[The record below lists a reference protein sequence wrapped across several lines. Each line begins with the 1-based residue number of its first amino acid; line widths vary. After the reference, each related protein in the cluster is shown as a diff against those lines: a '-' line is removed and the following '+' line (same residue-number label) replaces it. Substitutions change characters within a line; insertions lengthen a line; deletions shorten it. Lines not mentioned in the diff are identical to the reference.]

1 MRSILIEGFSN
12 RLSDCSDLESSGRLA
27 NKFSTR
33 IVILP
38 LCEPFVYGLFLRTLA
53 PLRRFGSA
61 QHMLCASHRCFRLH
75 CSESVRDT
83 FLKVVLLNSWQH
95 LIDIAWPAT
104 RVDILALYSILQ
116 IMNSQYISVK
126 QAFNLAVGS
135 EITLRGWVR
144 SRRDSKGVTFIE
156 LNDGSRFKSMQLVVD
171 AGVVPDE
178 TLKQITTGSSIA
190 ASGQL
195 VESPAK
201 GQAVELKVNEI
212 SVYGTADPVTYP
224 LQKKGHTLEFLRDI
238 GHLRVRSNTFGAA
251 FRVRNAL
258 THAIHTFFQERDF
271 IYVQTPII
279 TTSDCEGAGQ
289 MFNVTSLSLAN
300 PPRTADGNINWQQD
314 FFGRPAYLTVSG
326 QLEGEIFALAFSKIY
341 TFGPTFR
348 AENSNTP
355 RHLAEFWM
363 IEPEMAFYE
372 LKDNMALAEEF
383 LKFIIRYV
391 LEHCPEDLE
400 FFNERIEKTVLST
413 LEHVAE
419 SKFGHIT
426 YTDAIQELKKSGRTW
441 EFPVEWGVDLQTEHE
456 RFLSEELFKKPV
468 IVTDYPKDIK
478 AFYMRVNDDNKTVR
492 AMDVLVPRVGEII
505 GGSQREDRHDVLLQ
519 RLRDSGLDEKAYWW
533 YFDLRRYGSVP
544 HSGFGLGLERM
555 MMYLTG
561 LKNIRDVIPFPRT
574 PGNADF

>member
-1 MRSILIEGFSN
+1 MAVNVVSIRN
-12 RLSDCSDLESSGRLA
+12 
-27 NKFSTR
+27 
-33 IVILP
+33 
-38 LCEPFVYGLFLRTLA
+38 
-53 PLRRFGSA
+53 
-61 QHMLCASHRCFRLH
+61 
-75 CSESVRDT
+75 
-83 FLKVVLLNSWQH
+83 
-95 LIDIAWPAT
+95 
-104 RVDILALYSILQ
+104 
-116 IMNSQYISVK
+116 
-126 QAFNLAVGS
+126 AFQRPTGS

-144 SRRDSKGVTFIE
+144 SRRDSKGITFIE
-156 LNDGSRFKSMQLVVD
+156 LNDGSRFKSIQLVVD

-178 TLKQITTGSSIA
+178 TLKQVTTGSSVA
-190 ASGQL
+190 ATGLL

-201 GQAVELKVNEI
+201 GQAVELKVTSI
-212 SVYGTADPVTYP
+212 HVYGTADPATYP
-224 LQKKGHTLEFLRDI
+224 LQKKGHTLEFLREI
-238 GHLRVRSNTFGAA
+238 SHLRVRSNTFGAA

-289 MFNVTSLSLAN
+289 MFSVTTLNLQQTA
-300 PPRTADGNINWQQD
+300 RTPDGKVDWQQD
-314 FFGRPAYLTVSG
+314 FFGKPAYLTVSG
-326 QLEGEIFALAFSKIY
+326 QLEGEIFALAFSKVY

-372 LKDNMALAEEF
+372 LPDNMQLAEGF
-383 LKFIIRYV
+383 LKYTIRYV
-391 LEHCPEDLE
+391 LDHCREDLE
-400 FFNERIEKTVLST
+400 FFNQFIEKSVIAT

-426 YTDAIQELKKSGRTW
+426 YTDAVQELEKAGRTW
-441 EFPVEWGVDLQTEHE
+441 EFPVKWGNDLQTEHE
-456 RFLSEELFKKPV
+456 RFLSEEVFKKPV

-478 AFYMRVNDDNKTVR
+478 AFYMRVNDDDKTVR

-505 GGSQREDRHDVLLQ
+505 GGSQREERHDVLLR
-519 RLRDSGLDEKAYWW
+519 RLRDVGLDERAYWW
-533 YFDLRRYGSVP
+533 YFDLRRFGSVP

-574 PGNADF
+574 PGNAEF

>member
-1 MRSILIEGFSN
+1 M
-12 RLSDCSDLESSGRLA
+12 A
-27 NKFSTR
+27 ST
-33 IVILP
+33 
-38 LCEPFVYGLFLRTLA
+38 FV
-53 PLRRFGSA
+53 
-61 QHMLCASHRCFRLH
+61 
-75 CSESVRDT
+75 
-83 FLKVVLLNSWQH
+83 
-95 LIDIAWPAT
+95 
-104 RVDILALYSILQ
+104 
-116 IMNSQYISVK
+116 SVK
-126 QAFNLAVGS
+126 QAFALPVGS
-135 EITLRGWVR
+135 ELTLRAWVR
-144 SRRDSKGVTFIE
+144 SRRDSKGITFIE

-171 AGVVPDE
+171 AGTVAEE
-178 TLKQITTGSSIA
+178 TLKQITTGSSLA
-190 ASGQL
+190 ATGTL

-201 GQAVELKVNEI
+201 GQAVELKVANI
-212 SVYGTADPVTYP
+212 QIYGTADPVTYP
-224 LQKKGHTLEFLRDI
+224 LQKKGHTLEFLREI
-238 GHLRVRSNTFGAA
+238 SHLRVRSNTFGAA

-271 IYVQTPII
+271 VYVHTPII

-289 MFNVTSLSLAN
+289 MFGVSTLNLHN
-300 PPRTADGNINWQQD
+300 PPRGSDGKLDWAQD
-314 FFGRPAYLTVSG
+314 FFGKPAFLTVSG

-372 LKDNMALAEEF
+372 LEDNMRLAEEF
-383 LKFIIRYV
+383 LKFTIRYV
-391 LEHCPEDLE
+391 LDHCREDLE
-400 FFNERIEKTVLST
+400 FFNQFIEKSVLAT
-413 LEHVAE
+413 LEHVAQSE
-419 SKFGHIT
+419 FGHIT
-426 YTDAIQELKKSGRTW
+426 YSDAVQELKKSGRSW
-441 EFPVEWGVDLQTEHE
+441 EFPVEWGIDLQTEHE

-478 AFYMRVNDDNKTVR
+478 AFYMRVNDDGKTVR

-519 RLRDSGLDEKAYWW
+519 RLRETGLDEKPYWW
-533 YFDLRRYGSVP
+533 YLDLRRYGSVP
-544 HSGFGLGLERM
+544 HAGFGLGLERM

>member
-1 MRSILIEGFSN
+1 MPAKIFSIRHAFE
-12 RLSDCSDLESSGRLA
+12 
-27 NKFSTR
+27 
-33 IVILP
+33 LP
-38 LCEPFVYGLFLRTLA
+38 P
-53 PLRRFGSA
+53 
-61 QHMLCASHRCFRLH
+61 
-75 CSESVRDT
+75 
-83 FLKVVLLNSWQH
+83 
-95 LIDIAWPAT
+95 
-104 RVDILALYSILQ
+104 
-116 IMNSQYISVK
+116 
-126 QAFNLAVGS
+126 GS
-135 EITLRGWVR
+135 EITLCGWVR
-144 SRRDSKGVTFIE
+144 SRRDSKGITFIE

-171 AGVVPDE
+171 AGVIPDDI
-178 TLKQITTGSSIA
+178 LKQITTGSSIA
-190 ASGQL
+190 ATGML

-201 GQAVELKVNEI
+201 GQAVELKI
-212 SVYGTADPVTYP
+212 ASIRLYGTADPATYP

-238 GHLRVRSNTFGAA
+238 SHLRVRSNTFGAT

-289 MFNVTSLSLAN
+289 MFSVSTLNLKET
-300 PPRTADGNINWQQD
+300 PRSADGNINWQQD
-314 FFGRPAYLTVSG
+314 FFGKPAYLTVSG
-326 QLEGEIFALAFSKIY
+326 QLEAEIFALAFSKVY

-372 LKDNMALAEEF
+372 LPDNTQLAEEF
-383 LKFIIRYV
+383 LKYTIRYV
-391 LEHCPEDLE
+391 LDHCREDLE
-400 FFNERIEKTVLST
+400 FFNQFIEKSVIAT

-419 SKFGHIT
+419 SNFGHIT
-426 YTDAIQELKKSGRTW
+426 YTDAVQELQKAGRTW
-441 EFPVEWGVDLQTEHE
+441 EFPVQWGSDLQTEHE
-456 RFLSEELFKKPV
+456 RFLSEEVFKKPV

-478 AFYMRVNDDNKTVR
+478 AFYMRVNDDGKTVR

-505 GGSQREDRHDVLLQ
+505 GGSQREERHDVLLQ
-519 RLRDSGLDEKAYWW
+519 RMREVGLDEKPYWW

-574 PGNADF
+574 PGNAEF

>member
-1 MRSILIEGFSN
+1 M
-12 RLSDCSDLESSGRLA
+12 A
-27 NKFSTR
+27 
-33 IVILP
+33 
-38 LCEPFVYGLFLRTLA
+38 
-53 PLRRFGSA
+53 A
-61 QHMLCASHRCFRLH
+61 QFA
-75 CSESVRDT
+75 
-83 FLKVVLLNSWQH
+83 
-95 LIDIAWPAT
+95 
-104 RVDILALYSILQ
+104 
-116 IMNSQYISVK
+116 SVK
-126 QAFNLAVGS
+126 QAFSLSVGN
-135 EITLRGWVR
+135 EVTLRGWVR

-171 AGVVPDE
+171 AGAVPDE
-178 TLKQITTGSSIA
+178 IHKQVTTGSSIA
-190 ASGQL
+190 ATGVL

-201 GQAVELKVNEI
+201 GQAVELKVAAI
-212 SVYGTADPVTYP
+212 QIYGVADAATYP

-238 GHLRVRSNTFGAA
+238 AHLRVRSNTFGAA

-289 MFNVTSLSLAN
+289 MFNVTSLNLRN
-300 PPRTADGNINWQQD
+300 PPRTADGRVDWQQD

-326 QLEGEIFALAFSKIY
+326 QLEGEIFALAFSKVY

-372 LKDNMALAEEF
+372 LEDNMSLAEEF
-383 LKFIIRYV
+383 LKYTIRYV
-391 LEHCPEDLE
+391 RERCREDLE
-400 FFNERIEKTVLST
+400 FFNERIEKSVLST

-419 SKFGHIT
+419 SKFGHMT
-426 YTDAIQELKKSGRTW
+426 YTDAIQQLKKSGRTW
-441 EFPVEWGVDLQTEHE
+441 EFPVEWGNDLQTEHE
-456 RFLSEELFKKPV
+456 RFLTEEVFKKPV
-468 IVTDYPKDIK
+468 IVTDYPKTIK
-478 AFYMRVNDDNKTVR
+478 PFYMRVNDDGKTVR

-505 GGSQREDRHDVLLQ
+505 GGSQREERHDVLLQ

-533 YFDLRRYGSVP
+533 YLDLRRFGSAP